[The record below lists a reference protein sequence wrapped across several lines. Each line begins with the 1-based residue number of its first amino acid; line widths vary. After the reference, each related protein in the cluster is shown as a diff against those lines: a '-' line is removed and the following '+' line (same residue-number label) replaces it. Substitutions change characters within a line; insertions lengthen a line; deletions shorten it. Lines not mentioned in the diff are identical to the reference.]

1 MPFAIFKL
9 TSRFARSTTINVSAR
24 ATGGM
29 SDGKIPVTILSG
41 SLGAGKTTV
50 VTHLLRSADD
60 RALAV
65 LVNDM
70 GEINIDAELL
80 SGGSALSMADGG
92 VAELSNG
99 CICCELRDDLESEV
113 RRLANDRDF
122 DHLVVES
129 SGISEPE
136 PVARLFETG
145 SAAAALYR
153 VDTTVTV
160 VNAQQL
166 GDSFD
171 PDEPVQRAETE
182 EGETRPLSDLLI
194 EQVEFADVILLN
206 KCDLVS
212 PEDLDGL
219 AETLAALNP
228 GAEIVRTEYGAV
240 DPDRILDTGLFDTDT
255 AEAAGWKRALE
266 RAEREGDDHDE
277 GDHGDHDH
285 DGDGHGAHG
294 HRHPDEVY
302 GVTSFA
308 YRRERPFH
316 PGRFRDFLAS
326 LPENVVRSKGL
337 CWIAGRED
345 LVVELGQAGPAVRVG
360 TAGNW
365 IASLPE
371 IERDLMR
378 RNRPNLAWDE
388 EWGDRRTRLV
398 FIGTDLDE
406 DALVA
411 ALDDCLLSDDE
422 MDADWSSF
430 ENPFPED
437 EGDVL
442 EL

>member
-1 MPFAIFKL
+1 M
-9 TSRFARSTTINVSAR
+9 R
-24 ATGGM
+24 
-29 SDGKIPVTILSG
+29 DGTIPVTILSG

-50 VTHLLRSADD
+50 LNHLLRTGGD
-60 RALAV
+60 RGLAV

-80 SGGSALSMADGG
+80 SESSELSMAEGG

-99 CICCELRDDLESEV
+99 CICCELQDDLESEV
-113 RRLANDRDF
+113 RRLANEREF

-160 VNAQQL
+160 VSAQQL
-166 GDSFD
+166 RDSFD
-171 PDEPVQRAETE
+171 PDEPVERAETE
-182 EGETRPLSDLLI
+182 DGETRPLSDLLI

-212 PEDLDGL
+212 PAELDGL
-219 AETLAALNP
+219 EETLAALNP
-228 GAEIVRTEYGAV
+228 GAEVVRTEYGAV
-240 DPDRILDTGLFDTDT
+240 DPARILDTGLFDPDT
-255 AEAAGWKRALE
+255 SDAAGWKRALE
-266 RAEREGDDHDE
+266 RAEEGEHGDEHDDHEHSHADA
-277 GDHGDHDH
+277 HAHD
-285 DGDGHGAHG
+285 APG

-308 YRRERPFH
+308 YRRTRPFH
-316 PGRFRDFLAS
+316 PGRLRDFLAA
-326 LPENVVRSKGL
+326 LPEGVVRSKGL
-337 CWIAGRED
+337 CWVAGRDD
-345 LVVELGQAGPAVRVG
+345 LVLELGQAGPSVRVE

-371 IERDLMR
+371 IERDLYR
-378 RNRPNLAWDE
+378 RNRPNLEWDE

-398 FIGTDLDE
+398 FIGTELDE

-411 ALDDCLLSDDE
+411 SLDDCLLTDAE
-422 MDADWSSF
+422 MEADWAAF
-430 ENPFPED
+430 ENPFPAA
-437 EGDVL
+437 EGGVL